1 MLAKIQ
7 GVFRLTRDLELK
19 YLQDGTPVAKL
30 GLACSEKF
38 KEKETQLFLEASIFG
53 KASEVLSQYAG
64 AKGTQ
69 IFLTGKLKTEQW
81 EKDGQ
86 KHSKVVMMIEDF
98 QFIGSKDDNKSA
110 QPQQQDYRGHSGS
123 NQPNP
128 TYGEQQYP
136 QNYNQNTAYKEQ
148 PKKMPD
154 KNSLPTI
161 DIDDEDIPPF

>member
-19 YLQDGTPVAKL
+19 YLQDGTAVAKL

-53 KASEVLSQYAG
+53 KASEVLNQYAG

-86 KHSKVVMMIEDF
+86 KHSKVIMMIEDF

-110 QPQQQDYRGHSGS
+110 QAQQQAPQQ
-123 NQPNP
+123 
-128 TYGEQQYP
+128 EQQAL
-136 QNYNQNTAYKEQ
+136 QNYNQHKAYKEQ
-148 PKKMPD
+148 PKQMPD
-154 KNSLPTI
+154 RNSLPEI
-161 DIDDEDIPPF
+161 DIDSEIPF

>member
-53 KASEVLSQYAG
+53 KASEVLNQYAG

-110 QPQQQDYRGHSGS
+110 QPQQQAL
-123 NQPNP
+123 QQ
-128 TYGEQQYP
+128 EQQYP
-136 QNYNQNTAYKEQ
+136 QNYNQNTAYKEKSKQ
-148 PKKMPD
+148 MPD
-154 KNSLPTI
+154 KNSLPEI
-161 DIDDEDIPPF
+161 DVDEDSIPF

>member
-1 MLAKIQ
+1 MLAKIA

-19 YLQDGTPVAKL
+19 YLQDGTAVAKL

-53 KASEVLSQYAG
+53 KASEVLNQYAG
-64 AKGTQ
+64 SKGTQ

-98 QFIGSKDDNKSA
+98 QFIGSKDSGQSS
-110 QPQQQDYRGHSGS
+110 QPQQQA
-123 NQPNP
+123 P
-128 TYGEQQYP
+128 QQEYP
-136 QNYNQNTAYKEQ
+136 QNYNQNTAYREQ
-148 PKKMPD
+148 PKQMPD
-154 KNSLPTI
+154 RNSLPSI
-161 DIDDEDIPPF
+161 DIDDEDIFPF

>member
-1 MLAKIQ
+1 MLAKLQ
-7 GVFRLTRDLELK
+7 GVFRLTRDLSLT

-53 KASEVLSQYAG
+53 KAAEILNTYAG
-64 AKGTQ
+64 SKGTQ

-98 QFIGSKDDNKSA
+98 QFIGSKDDNKPA
-110 QPQQQDYRGHSGS
+110 QPQQQAP
-123 NQPNP
+123 QQ
-128 TYGEQQYP
+128 EQQYP
-136 QNYNQNTAYKEQ
+136 QNYNQHTAYREQ
-148 PKKMPD
+148 PKQMPD
-154 KNSLPTI
+154 RNSLPEI
-161 DIDDEDIPPF
+161 DLDFEIPF

>member
-1 MLAKIQ
+1 MLAKIA

-19 YLQDGTPVAKL
+19 VLQDGTPVAKL

-53 KASEVLSQYAG
+53 KAAEVLNTYAG
-64 AKGTQ
+64 SKGTQ

-98 QFIGSKDDNKSA
+98 QFIGSKDDNKPA
-110 QPQQQDYRGHSGS
+110 QPQQQAP
-123 NQPNP
+123 QQ
-128 TYGEQQYP
+128 EQQYP
-136 QNYNQNTAYKEQ
+136 QNYNQHTAYREQ
-148 PKKMPD
+148 PKQMPD
-154 KNSLPTI
+154 RNSLPEI
-161 DIDDEDIPPF
+161 DLDFEIPFSRG

>member
-1 MLAKIQ
+1 MLCKCQ

-19 YLQDGTPVAKL
+19 VLQGGTPVAKL

-53 KASEVLSQYAG
+53 KAAEVLNTYAG

-98 QFIGSKDDNKSA
+98 QFLGSKDDNKSA
-110 QPQQQDYRGHSGS
+110 QPQQQA
-123 NQPNP
+123 P
-128 TYGEQQYP
+128 QQQHP
-136 QNYNQNTAYKEQ
+136 QGYNQHTAYRE
-148 PKKMPD
+148 PAKMPPPPSGLD
-154 KNSLPTI
+154 Y
-161 DIDDEDIPPF
+161 DDSEEVPF